1 MLYACFFKVSLD
13 TSLTKDDG
21 FILVKFLPTD
31 GEDLTDC
38 ETCTSTVLSDGES
51 VCSWYTVLGDTTN
64 GFCSTGGCDMMGNC
78 PVGTCDASGP
88 GEEVTA
94 GGGPC
99 NGFADC
105 EPCLNSRMDCAWIA
119 NSCQLNCDM
128 IADAACYHPANFP
141 NMTGPEICAIA
152 AEPVDSPTD
161 GGMDT
166 EDDAMEEAPETDASE
181 EAPAGT
187 SDAQTETAS
196 TEAIS
201 ASSQLV
207 YGAVAA
213 LSAASALFLTV

>member
-1 MLYACFFKVSLD
+1 
-13 TSLTKDDG
+13 
-21 FILVKFLPTD
+21 
-31 GEDLTDC
+31 
-38 ETCTSTVLSDGES
+38 
-51 VCSWYTVLGDTTN
+51 
-64 GFCSTGGCDMMGNC
+64 MMGNC